1 MTTKIRRWIETDTGH
16 RVPNHKSKC
25 RNIHGH
31 RYRWE
36 VELEGTTVTAKGT
49 SDEGMLMDFSD
60 VKSILME
67 YIHDVVDHAFLV
79 YEGDKEVIDAL
90 SMIENQ
96 KIVQLP
102 FIPTAENLAKWAY
115 YTVEPHMKSAYGNQI
130 RVRCFHVRE
139 TPKSWASF
147 EPR

>member
-1 MTTKIRRWIETDTGH
+1 
-16 RVPNHKSKC
+16 
-25 RNIHGH
+25 
-31 RYRWE
+31 
-36 VELEGTTVTAKGT
+36 
-49 SDEGMLMDFSD
+49 MLMDFSD

-139 TPKSWASF
+139 TPKSWASLSLNDLGRLS
-147 EPR
+147 ERTCISHRGTYHYT

>member
-79 YEGDKEVIDAL
+79 YEGDTEVIDAL

-96 KIVQLP
+96 KVVELP
-102 FIPTAENLAKWAY
+102 FIPTAENLSLI
-115 YTVEPHMKSAYGNQI
+115 HI
-130 RVRCFHVRE
+130 
-139 TPKSWASF
+139 
-147 EPR
+147 